1 MISSLHNFLVIAFFV
16 HTRETL
22 LFICMFVTPH
32 IHQYISLVSI
42 IGPQTHNFPIMKNT
56 DLHLLLNTSR
66 INFSALSYST
76 VWLKCSINDTIRE
89 YQDFIGWDKS
99 LSGVAHGKMQTTSL
113 ITLRHVH
120 LRREFFFFFFFW
132 RKASPTQRLKSYM
145 YFCVFDLIT
154 YIYREK
160 WTWNMHI
167 VEHEHRVKMICFN
180 RIKSARIQKTKFLI
194 TSFTSI
200 FNQKHK

>member
-120 LRREFFFFFFFW
+120 LRREFFFFFFLTKGFTYAEI
-132 RKASPTQRLKSYM
+132 KKLHV
-145 YFCVFDLIT
+145 FLCV
-154 YIYREK
+154 
-160 WTWNMHI
+160 W
-167 VEHEHRVKMICFN
+167 FN
-180 RIKSARIQKTKFLI
+180 YLYL
-194 TSFTSI
+194 
-200 FNQKHK
+200 